1 MAILRSR
8 QKGILIRK
16 HSGNQRMRKSG
27 LKNLRHLNQQKISLL
42 ETESIIIQFKIH
54 NIKIAKKLPLFQ
66 KFRCQ
71 LSKGLILYRLT
82 ERVQLTLLQLFL
94 FLHPFRKKKILLF
107 THFGSLRYYG
117 FLPPAP
123 RQFILS
129 FRLFFDK
136 IFLLKNENIS
146 WLPCFIVKKKRRY
159 NFSFKIL
166 LFPLVFIRKNR
177 THSAGRAPQ
186 IPHSPLF
193 FESLCRRL

>member
-1 MAILRSR
+1 MAILRSC

-16 HSGNQRMRKSG
+16 HPGNQCMRKSG
-27 LKNLRHLNQQKISLL
+27 LKNLCHLNQQKISLL
-42 ETESIIIQFKIH
+42 ETESVIIQFKIY

-94 FLHPFRKKKILLF
+94 FLHPFWKKKILLF

-117 FLPPAP
+117 FLPSAP

-166 LFPLVFIRKNR
+166 LFHLVFIRKNR

-186 IPHSPLF
+186 ILHSPLF